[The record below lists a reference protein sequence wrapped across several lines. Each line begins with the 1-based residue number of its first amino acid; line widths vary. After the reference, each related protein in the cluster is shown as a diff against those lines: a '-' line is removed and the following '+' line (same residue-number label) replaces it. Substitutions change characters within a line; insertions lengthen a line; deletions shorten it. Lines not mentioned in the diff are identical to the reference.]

1 MTRPIGTIGYPAIH
15 RRFAPGHQPTHVSIT
30 QRWCRQTGENGENGP
45 LTANQSPTNNPDS
58 LVIASSSFFFAMA
71 ACSVRSRSGICRFV
85 VCCILGGHVD
95 TPSHVAR
102 GAVRDLDVSEQAA
115 SGRLFIS
122 FRAKNWGVSRF
133 FSLKAA
139 CVVGAKIRWQPRQLG
154 GWCFLVSVDVSS
166 FWSIGHCC
174 SAVESG
180 ERERKVHKH

>member
-15 RRFAPGHQPTHVSIT
+15 GRFAPGHQPTHLSIT

-133 FSLKAA
+133 FSFGPLVLWGLKLD
-139 CVVGAKIRWQPRQLG
+139 GSPG
-154 GWCFLVSVDVSS
+154 GWAGGVFLYPLMSPRFGVL
-166 FWSIGHCC
+166 GT
-174 SAVESG
+174 AVLL
-180 ERERKVHKH
+180 